1 MKGEM
6 TMPLYM
12 DIHQPV
18 EGLTQDAIMGAHTRE
33 LQVQKKYGVDYQQ
46 IFTDAQLLALIG
58 RGENWALS
66 EIHDRYG
73 RLVLSIALKT
83 LNDQASAEEIVQQVF
98 TEVWRH
104 ARDYRVERGKFST
117 WVSTITRHQ
126 CIDELRR
133 RRVRPITDPSDWESF
148 NQLASDDGP
157 ARDEQDTFEQIRVH
171 EALQQIP
178 TQERIV
184 IELAFWGGMTHR
196 EIALH
201 CHAPLGTVKTHLRLG
216 MQRLKSLLQESV

>member
-1 MKGEM
+1 M
-6 TMPLYM
+6 
-12 DIHQPV
+12 
-18 EGLTQDAIMGAHTRE
+18 
-33 LQVQKKYGVDYQQ
+33 LQTAMFPTLEATDGRL
-46 IFTDAQLLALIG
+46 FTDAQLLARIG

-66 EIHDRYG
+66 EIYDHYAG
-73 RLVLSIALKT
+73 LAFSIALKI

-98 TEVWRH
+98 TKVWRY

-117 WVSTITRHQ
+117 WVGTITRHQ

-133 RRVRPITDPSDWESF
+133 RRVRAITDPGYWESLDR
-148 NQLASDDGP
+148 LAGNDGP
-157 ARDEQDTFEQIRVH
+157 ARDAQDTFEQARVR

-178 TQERIV
+178 MQERTV

-201 CHAPLGTVKTHLRLG
+201 CHSPLGTVKTRMRLG
-216 MQRLKSLLQESV
+216 MQRLKLLLQESV